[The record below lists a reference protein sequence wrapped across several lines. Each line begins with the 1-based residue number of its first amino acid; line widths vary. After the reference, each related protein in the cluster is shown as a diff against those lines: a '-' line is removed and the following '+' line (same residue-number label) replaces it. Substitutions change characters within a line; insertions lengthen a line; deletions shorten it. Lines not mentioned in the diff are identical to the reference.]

1 MKRTF
6 RGKQGLWMMALLA
19 MGWLAASQVQA
30 QKNMEYLDR
39 GLVAVTRSGDVFLS
53 WRIFATDTGQVEFNI
68 YRNDT
73 LVNQSPVT
81 GKSNFID
88 TLGTTSDVYHL
99 EVTDNGADPVVSA
112 PVTVWKSPYLTVPLQ
127 TPSGYTPN
135 DASVADL
142 DGDGELDLVVKM
154 EGATRDNS
162 QSGITDPVYLHAYK
176 LNGTFLWSI
185 NLGINIRGGAH
196 YTQFMVYDLDSD
208 GRAEVACKTAPGTRD
223 GTGAYLSD
231 GPAASDDDQADY
243 RNGSGYILDGPEYLT
258 VFDGLTGEERST
270 VNYIPHRSDP
280 YPLSTWGDTYG
291 NRVDRFLACVAYYD
305 SIPSLVMCRGYYD
318 RTALTAWDFT
328 EGQLVQ
334 RWAFDTQ
341 TDQENLRQYE
351 EQGNHNLAVGD
362 VDGDG
367 RDEIM
372 YGGMAFD
379 DDGTPLYNTD
389 FRHGD
394 AGHLSDL
401 IPGRPGLEYF
411 TAHENA
417 GRTNRNGVTI
427 PGFSV
432 RDAATG
438 EILIGPEADGDIG
451 RGLAADISSAHPGYE
466 YWASSG
472 LGVYNSSGTKFSS
485 NIPSI
490 NFAAWWDGDLL
501 RELLDGTVISKW
513 NQGSLLTAIGCLSN
527 NGTKSTP
534 ALSGDIL
541 GDWREEVIWR
551 TNDNQSLRIYTT
563 TIPTQYGLY
572 TLLQDPQYRQALTW
586 QNVAYNQ
593 PPHPGF
599 FLGHGMEDPPMP
611 DIRVLPR
618 NTDPVLIISSPIN
631 GEELNLGLDMN
642 VILTTAGISD
652 TNQMVVIFDND
663 TTVLDT
669 IPAPP
674 YAASISGLSSGEH
687 VITAGAYDIEGNW
700 FTSLPVT
707 VTVDEGYPHVEITSP
722 ATGAIFG
729 PGESFTVEADA
740 YDTDGSI
747 DSVEF
752 YVNDALFS
760 TDTESPYM
768 AEISDPAVGLYK
780 ILAVAWDDTQKFTES
795 DSIRVEVGSVVILQ
809 EDEQGFCGFGNG
821 SGTIDSNHP
830 GHTGS
835 GFANSENTL
844 GVRLYYAVDLPADGD
859 YTFTFR
865 YAATNARPGDL
876 YVGPDVMGT
885 VDFQSTGDWVIW
897 EEASLTVT
905 GLSAGL
911 ARITLEA
918 AGNDGLP
925 NIDYMKVV
933 SLSTEENPAAGD
945 CSSLP
950 PITGVKEARHMQ
962 DNSFSLYPVPASEL
976 MNVRLEDPAGRIGR
990 VTISSLDGRLVLE
1003 ADGEEAQEMQ
1013 LDVGSLDNGIYVI
1026 RLDSGTGSHTR
1037 IFNVIK

>member
-1 MKRTF
+1 MVIVVLMLMTA
-6 RGKQGLWMMALLA
+6 G
-19 MGWLAASQVQA
+19 QVKA
-30 QKNMEYLDR
+30 QRNMEYLNR

-53 WRIFATDTGQVEFNI
+53 WRIFAADTGQVEFNL
-68 YRNDT
+68 YRNDS
-73 LVNQSPVT
+73 LVNQAPIT
-81 GKSNFID
+81 GKSNYID
-88 TLGTTSDVYHL
+88 TLGTTADVYHL
-99 EVTDNGADPVVSA
+99 EVTDNGADPVASA

-185 NLGINIRGGAH
+185 DLGINIRGGAH

-223 GTGAYLSD
+223 ATGAYLSD

-270 VNYIPHRSDP
+270 VTYIPLRSDP

-318 RTALTAWDFT
+318 RTTLTAWDFK
-328 EGQLVQ
+328 EDQLVQ

-341 TDQENLRQYE
+341 TDQENLKQFE
-351 EQGNHNLAVGD
+351 DQGGHNLSVGD
-362 VDGDG
+362 VDFDG
-367 RDEIM
+367 KDEIM
-372 YGGMAFD
+372 YMSMAFD

-389 FRHGD
+389 FRDGD
-394 AGHLSDL
+394 AGHLSDMD
-401 IPGRPGLEYF
+401 PSNPGLEYF
-411 TAHENA
+411 WPLENA
-417 GRTNRNGVTI
+417 GITNASGVTI
-427 PGFSV
+427 PGIAL

-438 EILIGPEADGDIG
+438 EILMSVPAEGDIG
-451 RGLAADISSAHPGYE
+451 RGCAADITAAHPGYE
-466 YWASSG
+466 YWGASG
-472 LGVYNSSGTKFSS
+472 LGVYNNSGTKFSS
-485 NIPSI
+485 NIPPI

-551 TNDNQSLRIYTT
+551 TNDNQNLRIYTT

-618 NTDPVLIISSPIN
+618 NTDPVLIISSPVN

-674 YAASISGLSSGEH
+674 YSASISGLASGEH
-687 VITAGAYDIEGNW
+687 VITAGAYNTGGEW

-707 VTVDEGYPHVEITSP
+707 VTVDEGYPHVAISSP
-722 ATGAIFG
+722 ALGAIFG

-747 DSVEF
+747 DSVVF
-752 YVNDALFS
+752 YVNDAVYAS
-760 TDTESPYM
+760 DTESPYS
-768 AEISDPAVGLYK
+768 AEIADPEVGLYR
-780 ILAVAWDDTQKFTES
+780 IVAEAWDDTQKSTAS
-795 DSIRVEVGSVVILQ
+795 DTIRVEVGSVVIIQ
-809 EDEQGFCGFGNG
+809 EDEQGFCGFAHG

-835 GFANSENTL
+835 GFANSENVL
-844 GVRLYYAVDLPADGD
+844 GVRIYYAVDLPADGD

-885 VDFQSTGDWVIW
+885 VDFQNTGDWIIW
-897 EEASLTVT
+897 EEASLSVT

-911 ARITLEA
+911 VRITLEA
-918 AGNDGLP
+918 AGSDGLP

-933 SLSTEENPAAGD
+933 SLSTEESPAAGD
-945 CSSLP
+945 CESLE
-950 PITGVKEARHMQ
+950 PITGVKEARYMQ
-962 DNSFSLYPVPASEL
+962 DNRFNLYPVPASHL
-976 MNVRLEDPAGRIGR
+976 LNLRLEDPSTRIDR
-990 VTISSLDGRLVLE
+990 VTISGMDGRMVLQAE
-1003 ADGEEAQEMQ
+1003 GEGAREMQ
-1013 LDVGSLDNGIYVI
+1013 LDIELLDNGMYVI
-1026 RLDSGTGSHTR
+1026 RLESGSGIYTR
-1037 IFNVIK
+1037 MFNIVK